1 MMITGFCRTSRAGGL
16 AVFATLAM
24 LQSPLF
30 AAEKSSSR
38 DLTATA
44 TAAVAITIDSEH
56 LIELYQSVPGLR
68 IIDSRLRQDHA
79 LGHIEK
85 SSSLPLNET
94 NCKSLSTLASDSD
107 QAIVFYCN
115 GSGSGVDVSTK
126 AVLIASNCGYKRLFW
141 LRGGFIE
148 WQDKDYPFVID

>member
-1 MMITGFCRTSRAGGL
+1 MMITRFCRTSRAGGL
-16 AVFATLAM
+16 AVFAALAM
-24 LQSPLF
+24 SQSPLF
-30 AAEKSSSR
+30 AAEKSPSR
-38 DLTATA
+38 DP

-94 NCKSLSTLASDSD
+94 NCKSLSTLAPDSD
-107 QAIVFYCN
+107 QAMVFYCN
-115 GSGSGVDVSTK
+115 GSGADASTE
-126 AVLIASNCGYKRLFW
+126 AVHIASTCGYKRLFW

>member
-1 MMITGFCRTSRAGGL
+1 MTITRFCRTSRTGGL

-30 AAEKSSSR
+30 AAGKSPSR

-44 TAAVAITIDSEH
+44 TAAVAITIDAEH

-94 NCKSLSTLASDSD
+94 NCKSLSALASDMD
-107 QAIVFYCN
+107 QAMVFYCN
-115 GSGSGVDVSTK
+115 GSGVDASTD
-126 AVLIASNCGYKRLFW
+126 AVHIASNCGYKRLFW

-148 WQDKDYPFVID
+148 WQDKDYPFVIK

>member
-1 MMITGFCRTSRAGGL
+1 MIITEFCEAPRAGRL
-16 AVFATLAM
+16 ALFATLAV
-24 LQSPLF
+24 LQFSLF
-30 AAEKSSSR
+30 AAENSPPEE
-38 DLTATA
+38 L

-85 SSSLPLNET
+85 SRSLPIGET
-94 NCKSLSTLASDSD
+94 NCKSLSDLATDND
-107 QAIVFYCN
+107 QALVFYCN
-115 GSGSGVDVSTK
+115 GNGVDASTE
-126 AVLIASNCGYKRLFW
+126 AVHIASSCGYKRLFW